1 MLKGLSRALLSAAI
15 AICFLA
21 DARGQEPTARPPIIF
36 ADTSANASH
45 AVPIESTTVRNVWGV
60 DIMISNDGFGLGT
73 FYRRE
78 FTPDISGFVNF
89 SVSESKDPRE
99 VEQIDYFGQSIV
111 PGKLNRFLV
120 LPLMFGLQ
128 YRLFREDIMDSF
140 RPYVNAGVGPTMI
153 YVMPYTE
160 LVYNSDG
167 SITANQV
174 EFFSSIG
181 KGRPRYTGSA
191 FIGFGANFGSER
203 TNIFGVNF
211 RYYFTYLFSDPIP
224 SLYDL
229 NTGGVA
235 ATKKDFGGFFI
246 TLNVGMGY

>member
-1 MLKGLSRALLSAAI
+1 MSRGLKCALLFTAM
-15 AICFLA
+15 AICVSVPVKA
-21 DARGQEPTARPPIIF
+21 QDEAKKPPIIF
-36 ADTSANASH
+36 ADTSVKASR
-45 AVPIESTTVRNVWGV
+45 AVPIESTAVRNFWGV
-60 DIMISNDGFGLGT
+60 DILISNDGFGLGT

-78 FTPDISGFVNF
+78 FSPDVSGFVSL

-120 LPLMFGLQ
+120 LPLMIGIQ
-128 YRLFREDIMDSF
+128 YRLFREDIMDTF
-140 RPYVNAGVGPTMI
+140 RPYVNGGIGPTMI
-153 YVMPYTE
+153 YVMPYTD

-167 SITANQV
+167 TITTNQV

-181 KGRPRYTGSA
+181 KGHPRYTGSA

-203 TNIFGVNF
+203 SNMFGVNF

-224 SLYDL
+224 SLFDIYS
-229 NTGGVA
+229 GGIA
-235 ATKKDFGGFFI
+235 STKKDFGGFFI